1 MKVYETANYIE
12 IQLDEETRQK
22 IADLEILKEIEVE
35 SDNGILVIFKE
46 EEEDEEEDEEA
57 EREGEE

>member
-22 IADLEILKEIEVE
+22 IADLKILKEIEVE
-35 SDNGILVIFKE
+35 SDNGVLVIFKK
-46 EEEDEEEDEEA
+46 EEEDEEV
-57 EREGEE
+57 EREEEE

>member
-1 MKVYETANYIE
+1 MKIYETANYIE

-46 EEEDEEEDEEA
+46 EEEDEEA

>member
-22 IADLEILKEIEVE
+22 IADLEILKEVEIE
-35 SDNGILVIFKE
+35 SDNGVLVIFKKEEEKEDENTE
-46 EEEDEEEDEEA
+46 EEEE
-57 EREGEE
+57 

>member
-46 EEEDEEEDEEA
+46 EEEDEEA